1 MMSDRKAELERKK
14 AKLQAIREE
23 KERRRR
29 EKEQKDVRLYMIVE
43 EATVRAA
50 GADKDHRKEIDAMLS
65 SLGMAPVSDVL
76 SSLSSMNSL
85 TPEQSANAT
94 PDASLQPSS
103 INSTQ
108 STGRRKPRELTIV
121 SVANTN
127 IPPKEPV
134 VYSKQTQTVQT
145 THTSHDAFSK
155 NVSKIPHRS
164 CALFNLTDLAALL
177 NAHSLVFATQLVK
190 STHIG
195 HKDCPNLLPNTRST
209 PPVQQQHQLTLA
221 PQATLRLTGGV
232 PGKTFHL
239 IVAVTYIP
247 ISLVSQDIIC
257 ELFDFET
264 LIGLSVESYD
274 FSWFSVSLG
283 SDLGLASLSSLFTMI
298 NYMRKTIGQ
307 QISLVKDMSFLSLF
321 TTVLTFDDSQA
332 EDEENSLPH
341 LDSFQSKLPPGI
353 LPHGLPQVK
362 EVQPAVTQ
370 VEQEKEKEKPKKEVR
385 EFSEEEKQMI
395 ILSEDFQRFLDRTS
409 RIVERALG
417 ESIDIYTD
425 YTGTMDGEDGL
436 DEKSHQQ
443 LWLNRSFFCE
453 RWSRNRCVTS
463 MDWSPQFP
471 ELLAASYNNND
482 DTPNDPDGVCLVWN
496 TKFKKAT
503 PEFIFHCQ
511 SPVMSTTFAKF
522 HPNLILGGT
531 YSGQIVLWDNRV
543 QKRTPVQRTPLSASA
558 HTHPVYCLTVVG
570 TQNAHNLISIS
581 TDGKLCSWSLDM
593 LSQPQETL
601 ILYLKQSKTI
611 AATCLAFPHGDVNN
625 FVVGSEDGTVYGDCR
640 HGTKAGVVEMF
651 EGHQGPV
658 TGISTHAVQGG
669 IDFSHLF
676 LTSSIDW
683 TIKLWSLKE
692 MKPLYSFEH
701 NGDYVYD
708 VAWSPTHPALFAAVD
723 DSGRLDLWNLNQ
735 DTEVPAASVIVD
747 GNPALNRV
755 SWTPS
760 GLHVTVG
767 DDTGKIWVY
776 DVAEH
781 LAYPRSD
788 EWNKFLYTQQD
799 LKNNKADEELDRLN
813 LSSGPSSLTSLT
825 SISSCPLR

>member
-29 EKEQKDVRLYMIVE
+29 EKEQKDVE

-145 THTSHDAFSK
+145 THTSHDGLSK
-155 NVSKIPHRS
+155 SSSEYTIYSS
-164 CALFNLTDLAALL
+164 CSTTTPT
-177 NAHSLVFATQLVK
+177 HSCSA
-190 STHIG
+190 G
-195 HKDCPNLLPNTRST
+195 
-209 PPVQQQHQLTLA
+209 
-221 PQATLRLTGGV
+221 
-232 PGKTFHL
+232 
-239 IVAVTYIP
+239 Y
-247 ISLVSQDIIC
+247 
-257 ELFDFET
+257 FET
-264 LIGLSVESYD
+264 DWWRPRKGGSAPNYLSHAFDYYDEYNLNPGLEWED
-274 FSWFSVSLG
+274 EF
-283 SDLGLASLSSLFTMI
+283 
-298 NYMRKTIGQ
+298 
-307 QISLVKDMSFLSLF
+307 
-321 TTVLTFDDSQA
+321 TVLTFDDSQA

>member
-29 EKEQKDVRLYMIVE
+29 EKEQKDVE

-50 GADKDHRKEIDAMLS
+50 GADKDHRKELDAMLS
-65 SLGMAPVSDVL
+65 SLGVAPVSDVL

-103 INSTQ
+103 INSAQ
-108 STGRRKPRELTIV
+108 SISARKKNRELTIV
-121 SVANTN
+121 SVAHTN

-134 VYSKQTQTVQT
+134 VYTKQTQTIQT
-145 THTSHDAFSK
+145 SHTSHD
-155 NVSKIPHRS
+155 
-164 CALFNLTDLAALL
+164 
-177 NAHSLVFATQLVK
+177 
-190 STHIG
+190 G
-195 HKDCPNLLPNTRST
+195 
-209 PPVQQQHQLTLA
+209 
-221 PQATLRLTGGV
+221 
-232 PGKTFHL
+232 
-239 IVAVTYIP
+239 Y
-247 ISLVSQDIIC
+247 
-257 ELFDFET
+257 FET
-264 LIGLSVESYD
+264 D
-274 FSWFSVSLG
+274 WWRP
-283 SDLGLASLSSLFTMI
+283 
-298 NYMRKTIGQ
+298 RK
-307 QISLVKDMSFLSLF
+307 
-321 TTVLTFDDSQA
+321 A

-341 LDSFQSKLPPGI
+341 MDGFQSKLPPGI

-370 VEQEKEKEKPKKEVR
+370 VEQEKEKEKPKEVQ
-385 EFSEEEKQMI
+385 ELSEEEKQMI

-417 ESIDIYTD
+417 ESVNIYSD
-425 YTGTMDGEDGL
+425 YTGTMDGEDGM
-436 DEKSHQQ
+436 DEKNHQR
-443 LWLNRSFFCE
+443 LWLNRWFFCD

-496 TKFKKAT
+496 TKFKKTT

-511 SPVMSTTFAKF
+511 SPVMSTTFARF

-543 QKRTPVQRTPLSASA
+543 QKRTPIQRTPLSASA
-558 HTHPVYCLTVVG
+558 HTHPVYCLNVVG
-570 TQNAHNLISIS
+570 AQNAHNLISIS

-601 ILYLKQSKTI
+601 DLHTKQSKAI

-625 FVVGSEDGTVYGDCR
+625 FVVGSEEGTVYSACR
-640 HGTKAGVVEMF
+640 HGTKAGVLETY

-658 TGISTHAVQGG
+658 TGISAHAVQGG

-692 MKPLYSFEH
+692 SKPLYSFEH

-735 DTEVPAASVIVD
+735 DTEVPTASIVIN
-747 GNPALNRV
+747 GCPALNRV

-767 DDTGKIWVY
+767 DDSGKIWVY

-781 LAYPRSD
+781 LAHPRID
-788 EWNKFLYTQQD
+788 EWNKFLYTQQE
-799 LKNNKADEELDRLN
+799 LKHNKADEELHKLN
-813 LSSGPSSLTSLT
+813 LREPTSLT
-825 SISSCPLR
+825 SIPPLLTTCPLR

>member
-29 EKEQKDVRLYMIVE
+29 EKEQKDVE

-145 THTSHDAFSK
+145 THTSHDA
-155 NVSKIPHRS
+155 H
-164 CALFNLTDLAALL
+164 A
-177 NAHSLVFATQLVK
+177 
-190 STHIG
+190 
-195 HKDCPNLLPNTRST
+195 
-209 PPVQQQHQLTLA
+209 
-221 PQATLRLTGGV
+221 
-232 PGKTFHL
+232 
-239 IVAVTYIP
+239 
-247 ISLVSQDIIC
+247 
-257 ELFDFET
+257 FD
-264 LIGLSVESYD
+264 Y
-274 FSWFSVSLG
+274 
-283 SDLGLASLSSLFTMI
+283 
-298 NYMRKTIGQ
+298 Y
-307 QISLVKDMSFLSLF
+307 
-321 TTVLTFDDSQA
+321 VLTFDDSQA

-496 TKFKKAT
+496 TKFKKST

>member
-29 EKEQKDVRLYMIVE
+29 EKEQKDVE

-50 GADKDHRKEIDAMLS
+50 GADKDHRKELDAMLS
-65 SLGMAPVSDVL
+65 SLGVAPVSDVL

-103 INSTQ
+103 INSAQ
-108 STGRRKPRELTIV
+108 SAGRKKNRELTIV
-121 SVANTN
+121 SVAHTN
-127 IPPKEPV
+127 IPPVEPV
-134 VYSKQTQTVQT
+134 VYSKQTQTIQT
-145 THTSHDAFSK
+145 THTSHDA
-155 NVSKIPHRS
+155 H
-164 CALFNLTDLAALL
+164 A
-177 NAHSLVFATQLVK
+177 
-190 STHIG
+190 
-195 HKDCPNLLPNTRST
+195 
-209 PPVQQQHQLTLA
+209 
-221 PQATLRLTGGV
+221 
-232 PGKTFHL
+232 
-239 IVAVTYIP
+239 
-247 ISLVSQDIIC
+247 
-257 ELFDFET
+257 FD
-264 LIGLSVESYD
+264 Y
-274 FSWFSVSLG
+274 
-283 SDLGLASLSSLFTMI
+283 
-298 NYMRKTIGQ
+298 Y
-307 QISLVKDMSFLSLF
+307 
-321 TTVLTFDDSQA
+321 A

-341 LDSFQSKLPPGI
+341 MDGFQSKLPPGI

-370 VEQEKEKEKPKKEVR
+370 VEQEKEKEKPKEVR
-385 EFSEEEKQMI
+385 ELSEEEKQMI

-417 ESIDIYTD
+417 ESVDIYTD
-425 YTGTMDGEDGL
+425 YTGTVDGEDGM
-436 DEKSHQQ
+436 DEKSHQR
-443 LWLNRSFFCE
+443 LWLNRSFFCD

-463 MDWSPQFP
+463 MDWSSQFP
-471 ELLAASYNNND
+471 ELLVASYNNND

-496 TKFKKAT
+496 TKFKKTT

-511 SPVMSTTFAKF
+511 SPVMSTTFARF

-543 QKRTPVQRTPLSASA
+543 QKRSPIQRTPLSASA
-558 HTHPVYCLTVVG
+558 HTHPVYCLNIVG
-570 TQNAHNLISIS
+570 AQNAHNLISIS
-581 TDGKLCSWSLDM
+581 TDGKVCSWSLEM
-593 LSQPQETL
+593 LSQPLETL
-601 ILYLKQSKTI
+601 ELHTKQSKPI
-611 AATCLAFPHGDVNN
+611 AATCLAFPYGDVNN
-625 FVVGSEDGTVYGDCR
+625 FVVGSEDATVYSACR
-640 HGTKAGVVEMF
+640 HGTKAGVLETY

-658 TGISTHAVQGG
+658 TGISAHAVLGG

-692 MKPLYSFEH
+692 NNPLYSFEH

-735 DTEVPAASVIVD
+735 DTEVPTASIVID
-747 GNPALNRV
+747 GSPALNRV

-781 LAYPRSD
+781 LAHPRID
-788 EWNKFLYTQQD
+788 EWNKFLYTQQE
-799 LKNNKADEELDRLN
+799 LKHNKADEELHKLN
-813 LSSGPSSLTSLT
+813 LREPASLTSTHPLT
-825 SISSCPLR
+825 RYG

>member
-23 KERRRR
+23 KERRKR
-29 EKEQKDVRLYMIVE
+29 EKEQKDVE

-50 GADKDHRKEIDAMLS
+50 GTDKDHRKELDAMLS
-65 SLGMAPVSDVL
+65 SLGVAPVSDVL

-103 INSTQ
+103 INSAQ
-108 STGRRKPRELTIV
+108 SAGRRKNRELTIV
-121 SVANTN
+121 SVAHTN

-134 VYSKQTQTVQT
+134 VYNKQTQTIQT
-145 THTSHDAFSK
+145 THTSHDDEY
-155 NVSKIPHRS
+155 
-164 CALFNLTDLAALL
+164 NLNPGLEWEDE
-177 NAHSLVFATQLVK
+177 FA
-190 STHIG
+190 
-195 HKDCPNLLPNTRST
+195 
-209 PPVQQQHQLTLA
+209 
-221 PQATLRLTGGV
+221 
-232 PGKTFHL
+232 
-239 IVAVTYIP
+239 
-247 ISLVSQDIIC
+247 
-257 ELFDFET
+257 
-264 LIGLSVESYD
+264 
-274 FSWFSVSLG
+274 
-283 SDLGLASLSSLFTMI
+283 
-298 NYMRKTIGQ
+298 
-307 QISLVKDMSFLSLF
+307 
-321 TTVLTFDDSQA
+321 VLTFDDGQA

-341 LDSFQSKLPPGI
+341 MDGFQSKLPPGI

-370 VEQEKEKEKPKKEVR
+370 VEQEKEKEKPKEVR
-385 EFSEEEKQMI
+385 ELSEEEKQMI
-395 ILSEDFQRFLDRTS
+395 ILSEDFQRFFDRTS
-409 RIVERALG
+409 RLVERALG
-417 ESIDIYTD
+417 ESVDIYTD
-425 YTGTMDGEDGL
+425 YAGNMDGEDEM
-436 DEKSHQQ
+436 DEKSHQR

-471 ELLAASYNNND
+471 ELLVASYNNND
-482 DTPNDPDGVCLVWN
+482 DIPNDPDGVCLVWN
-496 TKFKKAT
+496 TKFKKTT

-511 SPVMSTTFAKF
+511 SPVLSVTFAKF

-543 QKRTPVQRTPLSASA
+543 QKRTPIQRTPLSANA
-558 HTHPVYCLTVVG
+558 HTHPVYCLNVVG
-570 TQNAHNLISIS
+570 AQNAHNLISIS
-581 TDGKLCSWSLDM
+581 TDGKMCSWSLDM
-593 LSQPQETL
+593 LSQPLERLELTT
-601 ILYLKQSKTI
+601 KQSKPI
-611 AATCLAFPHGDVNN
+611 ASTCLAFPQGDVNN
-625 FVVGSEDGTVYGDCR
+625 FVVGSEDGTVYSACR
-640 HGTKAGVVEMF
+640 HGTKAGVLETY

-658 TGISTHAVQGG
+658 TGVSAHAEQVG

-692 MKPLYSFEH
+692 NKPLYSFEH

-735 DTEVPAASVIVD
+735 DTEVPTASIMID
-747 GNPALNRV
+747 GCPALNRV

-776 DVAEH
+776 DVTEH
-781 LAYPRSD
+781 LAHPRID
-788 EWNKFLYTQQD
+788 EWTKFLYTQQE
-799 LKNNKADEELDRLN
+799 LRNNKVDEELHKLN
-813 LSSGPSSLTSLT
+813 LREPASLSSISPFSGPQ
-825 SISSCPLR
+825 CPPR

>member
-1 MMSDRKAELERKK
+1 MAGVSFGGCMQFPTIKMMSDRKAELERKK

-29 EKEQKDVRLYMIVE
+29 EKEQKDVE

-145 THTSHDAFSK
+145 THTSHDGLSK
-155 NVSKIPHRS
+155 SSSEYTIYSS
-164 CALFNLTDLAALL
+164 CSTTTPT
-177 NAHSLVFATQLVK
+177 HSCSA
-190 STHIG
+190 G
-195 HKDCPNLLPNTRST
+195 
-209 PPVQQQHQLTLA
+209 
-221 PQATLRLTGGV
+221 
-232 PGKTFHL
+232 
-239 IVAVTYIP
+239 Y
-247 ISLVSQDIIC
+247 
-257 ELFDFET
+257 FET
-264 LIGLSVESYD
+264 DWWRPRKGGSAPNYLSHAFDYYDEYNLNPGLEWED
-274 FSWFSVSLG
+274 EF
-283 SDLGLASLSSLFTMI
+283 
-298 NYMRKTIGQ
+298 
-307 QISLVKDMSFLSLF
+307 
-321 TTVLTFDDSQA
+321 TVLTFDDSQA

-395 ILSEDFQRFLDRTS
+395 ILSEDFKRFLDCTS

-496 TKFKKAT
+496 TKFKKST

-601 ILYLKQSKTI
+601 NLLLKQSKTI

-640 HGTKAGVVEMF
+640 HGRKSAVVEIF
-651 EGHQGPV
+651 YEGHQGPV

-692 MKPLYSFEH
+692 LKPLYSFEH

-813 LSSGPSSLTSLT
+813 LNSGPSSLTSLT

>member
-29 EKEQKDVRLYMIVE
+29 EKEQKDVE

-50 GADKDHRKEIDAMLS
+50 GADKDHRKELDTMLS
-65 SLGMAPVSDVL
+65 SLGLAPVSDVL
-76 SSLSSMNSL
+76 SSLSSINSL

-103 INSTQ
+103 INSAQ
-108 STGRRKPRELTIV
+108 SSARKRNRELTIV
-121 SVANTN
+121 SVAHTN

-134 VYSKQTQTVQT
+134 VYTKQTQTIQT
-145 THTSHDAFSK
+145 SHTSHD
-155 NVSKIPHRS
+155 
-164 CALFNLTDLAALL
+164 
-177 NAHSLVFATQLVK
+177 
-190 STHIG
+190 G
-195 HKDCPNLLPNTRST
+195 
-209 PPVQQQHQLTLA
+209 
-221 PQATLRLTGGV
+221 
-232 PGKTFHL
+232 
-239 IVAVTYIP
+239 Y
-247 ISLVSQDIIC
+247 
-257 ELFDFET
+257 FET
-264 LIGLSVESYD
+264 DWWRPRKDEYNLNPGLEWED
-274 FSWFSVSLG
+274 EF
-283 SDLGLASLSSLFTMI
+283 
-298 NYMRKTIGQ
+298 
-307 QISLVKDMSFLSLF
+307 
-321 TTVLTFDDSQA
+321 TVLTFDDGQA

-341 LDSFQSKLPPGI
+341 MDGFQSKLPPGI

-370 VEQEKEKEKPKKEVR
+370 VEQEKEKEKPVEVR
-385 EFSEEEKQMI
+385 ELSEEEKQMI
-395 ILSEDFQRFLDRTS
+395 ILSEDFQRFLDRAS
-409 RIVERALG
+409 RILERALG
-417 ESIDIYTD
+417 ESVNIYTD
-425 YTGTMDGEDGL
+425 YTGSMDGEDGM
-436 DEKSHQQ
+436 DEKSHQR
-443 LWLNRSFFCE
+443 LYVNRWFFDE

-471 ELLAASYNNND
+471 ELLVASYNNND

-496 TKFKKAT
+496 TKFKKTT

-511 SPVMSTTFAKF
+511 SPVMSTTFARF

-531 YSGQIVLWDNRV
+531 YSGQIVLWDNRI
-543 QKRTPVQRTPLSASA
+543 QKRTPIQRTPLSASA
-558 HTHPVYCLTVVG
+558 HTHPVYCLNVVG
-570 TQNAHNLISIS
+570 AQNAHNLISIS
-581 TDGKLCSWSLDM
+581 TDGKLCSWSLEM

-601 ILYLKQSKTI
+601 ELHIKQSKPI

-625 FVVGSEDGTVYGDCR
+625 FVVGSEEGNVYSACR
-640 HGTKAGVVEMF
+640 HGTKTGVLETY

-692 MKPLYSFEH
+692 SKPLYSFEH
-701 NGDYVYD
+701 NGDYIYD

-735 DTEVPAASVIVD
+735 DTEVPMASVTIK

-781 LAYPRSD
+781 LAHPRID
-788 EWNKFLYTQQD
+788 EWNKFLYTQQE
-799 LKNNKADEELDRLN
+799 LKHNKADEEMHKLN
-813 LSSGPSSLTSLT
+813 LRQPTSLT
-825 SISSCPLR
+825 SIPPMLAQIKV

>member
-29 EKEQKDVRLYMIVE
+29 EKEQKDVE

-50 GADKDHRKEIDAMLS
+50 GTDKDHRKELDAMLS
-65 SLGMAPVSDVL
+65 SLGVAPVSDVL

-103 INSTQ
+103 INSAQ
-108 STGRRKPRELTIV
+108 SSSARKKNRELTIV
-121 SVANTN
+121 SVAHTN

-134 VYSKQTQTVQT
+134 VYTKQTQTIQT
-145 THTSHDAFSK
+145 SHTSHD
-155 NVSKIPHRS
+155 
-164 CALFNLTDLAALL
+164 
-177 NAHSLVFATQLVK
+177 
-190 STHIG
+190 G
-195 HKDCPNLLPNTRST
+195 
-209 PPVQQQHQLTLA
+209 
-221 PQATLRLTGGV
+221 
-232 PGKTFHL
+232 
-239 IVAVTYIP
+239 Y
-247 ISLVSQDIIC
+247 
-257 ELFDFET
+257 FET
-264 LIGLSVESYD
+264 D
-274 FSWFSVSLG
+274 WWRP
-283 SDLGLASLSSLFTMI
+283 
-298 NYMRKTIGQ
+298 RK
-307 QISLVKDMSFLSLF
+307 
-321 TTVLTFDDSQA
+321 A

-341 LDSFQSKLPPGI
+341 MDGFQSKLPPGI

-370 VEQEKEKEKPKKEVR
+370 VEQEKEKEKPKEVQ
-385 EFSEEEKQMI
+385 ELSEEEKQMI

-417 ESIDIYTD
+417 ESVNIYSD
-425 YTGTMDGEDGL
+425 YTGTMDGEDGM
-436 DEKSHQQ
+436 DEKSHQR
-443 LWLNRSFFCE
+443 LWLNRWFFCD

-496 TKFKKAT
+496 TKFKKTT

-511 SPVMSTTFAKF
+511 SPVMSTTFARF

-543 QKRTPVQRTPLSASA
+543 QKRTPIQRTPLSASA
-558 HTHPVYCLTVVG
+558 HTHPVYCLNVVG
-570 TQNAHNLISIS
+570 AQNAHNLISIS

-601 ILYLKQSKTI
+601 ELHTKQSKAI

-625 FVVGSEDGTVYGDCR
+625 FVVGSEEGTVYSACR
-640 HGTKAGVVEMF
+640 HGTKAGVLDSY

-692 MKPLYSFEH
+692 SKPLYSFEH

-735 DTEVPAASVIVD
+735 DTEVPTASIVIN
-747 GNPALNRV
+747 GSPALNRV

-781 LAYPRSD
+781 LAHPRID
-788 EWNKFLYTQQD
+788 EWNKFLYTQQE
-799 LKNNKADEELDRLN
+799 LKHNKADEELHKLN
-813 LSSGPSSLTSLT
+813 LREPTSLT
-825 SISSCPLR
+825 SMPPLLTTCPLR

>member
-29 EKEQKDVRLYMIVE
+29 EKEQKDVE

-50 GADKDHRKEIDAMLS
+50 GTDKDQRKEIDAMLS
-65 SLGMAPVSDVL
+65 SLGVAPVSDVL
-76 SSLSSMNSL
+76 SSLSSMSSL

-103 INSTQ
+103 INSAQ
-108 STGRRKPRELTIV
+108 SSASRRKNRELTIV
-121 SVANTN
+121 SVAHTN

-134 VYSKQTQTVQT
+134 VYSKQTQTIQT
-145 THTSHDAFSK
+145 THTSHDGLSTSSSAYTIYS
-155 NVSKIPHRS
+155 S
-164 CALFNLTDLAALL
+164 CSTTTPT
-177 NAHSLVFATQLVK
+177 HSCSA
-190 STHIG
+190 G
-195 HKDCPNLLPNTRST
+195 
-209 PPVQQQHQLTLA
+209 
-221 PQATLRLTGGV
+221 
-232 PGKTFHL
+232 
-239 IVAVTYIP
+239 Y
-247 ISLVSQDIIC
+247 
-257 ELFDFET
+257 FET
-264 LIGLSVESYD
+264 DWWRPRKGGSAPNYLSHAFDY
-274 FSWFSVSLG
+274 
-283 SDLGLASLSSLFTMI
+283 
-298 NYMRKTIGQ
+298 Y
-307 QISLVKDMSFLSLF
+307 
-321 TTVLTFDDSQA
+321 VLTFDDGQA

-341 LDSFQSKLPPGI
+341 MDGFQSKLPPGI

-385 EFSEEEKQMI
+385 ELSEEEKQMI

-417 ESIDIYTD
+417 ESVDIYTD
-425 YTGTMDGEDGL
+425 YTGTMDGEDGM
-436 DEKSHQQ
+436 DEKSHQR
-443 LWLNRSFFCE
+443 LWLNRSFICE

-482 DTPNDPDGVCLVWN
+482 DTPNDPDGVCLIWN
-496 TKFKKAT
+496 TKFKKTT

-511 SPVMSTTFAKF
+511 SPVMSTTFARF

-543 QKRTPVQRTPLSASA
+543 QKRTPIQRTPLSATA
-558 HTHPVYCLTVVG
+558 HTHPVYCLSVVG

-593 LSQPQETL
+593 LSQPQEALELHT
-601 ILYLKQSKTI
+601 KQSKAI

-625 FVVGSEDGTVYGDCR
+625 FVMGSEDGTVYSACR
-640 HGTKAGVVEMF
+640 HGSRAGLTETY

-658 TGISTHAVQGG
+658 TGISAHAVQGG

-676 LTSSIDW
+676 LTSSLDW

-692 MKPLYSFEH
+692 NKPLYSFEH

-735 DTEVPAASVIVD
+735 DTEVPTASVVVD
-747 GNPALNRV
+747 GCPALNRV

-781 LAYPRSD
+781 LAHPRID

-799 LKNNKADEELDRLN
+799 LKNNKADEELDKLN
-813 LSSGPSSLTSLT
+813 LNSGPSSLTSMT
-825 SISSCPLR
+825 SISSVPLR

>member
-29 EKEQKDVRLYMIVE
+29 EKEQKDVE

-50 GADKDHRKEIDAMLS
+50 GTDKDQRKEIDAMLS
-65 SLGMAPVSDVL
+65 SLGVAPVSDVL
-76 SSLSSMNSL
+76 SSLSSMSSL
-85 TPEQSANAT
+85 TPEQSATAT

-103 INSTQ
+103 ITSAQ
-108 STGRRKPRELTIV
+108 SSAGRRKTRELTIV
-121 SVANTN
+121 SVAHTN

-134 VYSKQTQTVQT
+134 VYSKQTQTIQT
-145 THTSHDAFSK
+145 THTSHDGLSTSSSAYTIYS
-155 NVSKIPHRS
+155 S
-164 CALFNLTDLAALL
+164 CSTTTPT
-177 NAHSLVFATQLVK
+177 HSCSA
-190 STHIG
+190 G
-195 HKDCPNLLPNTRST
+195 
-209 PPVQQQHQLTLA
+209 
-221 PQATLRLTGGV
+221 
-232 PGKTFHL
+232 
-239 IVAVTYIP
+239 Y
-247 ISLVSQDIIC
+247 
-257 ELFDFET
+257 FET
-264 LIGLSVESYD
+264 DWWRPRKGGSAPNYLYEYNLNPGLEWED
-274 FSWFSVSLG
+274 EF
-283 SDLGLASLSSLFTMI
+283 
-298 NYMRKTIGQ
+298 
-307 QISLVKDMSFLSLF
+307 
-321 TTVLTFDDSQA
+321 TVLTFDDGQA

-341 LDSFQSKLPPGI
+341 MDGFQSKLPPGI

-370 VEQEKEKEKPKKEVR
+370 VEQEKQKEKPKKEVR
-385 EFSEEEKQMI
+385 ELSEEEKQMI

-417 ESIDIYTD
+417 ESVDIYTD
-425 YTGTMDGEDGL
+425 YAGTMDGEDGM
-436 DEKSHQQ
+436 DEKSHQR
-443 LWLNRSFFCE
+443 LWLNRSFICE

-482 DTPNDPDGVCLVWN
+482 DTPNDPDGVCLIWN
-496 TKFKKAT
+496 TKFKKTT

-511 SPVMSTTFAKF
+511 SPVMSTTFARF

-543 QKRTPVQRTPLSASA
+543 QKRTPIQRTPLSATA
-558 HTHPVYCLTVVG
+558 HTHPVYCLNVVG

-593 LSQPQETL
+593 LSQPQEALELHT
-601 ILYLKQSKTI
+601 KQSKAI

-625 FVVGSEDGTVYGDCR
+625 FVMGSEDGTVYSACR
-640 HGTKAGVVEMF
+640 HGSRAGLTETY

-658 TGISTHAVQGG
+658 TGVSAHAVQGG

-676 LTSSIDW
+676 LTSSLDW

-692 MKPLYSFEH
+692 NKPLYSFEH

-708 VAWSPTHPALFAAVD
+708 VAWSPTHPALFASVD

-735 DTEVPAASVIVD
+735 DTEVPTASVVVD
-747 GNPALNRV
+747 GCPALNRV

-781 LAYPRSD
+781 LAHPRID

-799 LKNNKADEELDRLN
+799 LKNNKADEELDKLN
-813 LSSGPSSLTSLT
+813 LSSGPSSLTSMT
-825 SISSCPLR
+825 SISSVPLR

>member
-1 MMSDRKAELERKK
+1 MHYSLNNKMMSDRKAELERKK

-29 EKEQKDVRLYMIVE
+29 EKEQKDVE

-50 GADKDHRKEIDAMLS
+50 GTDKDQRKEIDAMLS
-65 SLGMAPVSDVL
+65 SLGVAPVSDVL

-85 TPEQSANAT
+85 TPEQSTNAT

-103 INSTQ
+103 INSAQ
-108 STGRRKPRELTIV
+108 SSAGRRKNRELTIV
-121 SVANTN
+121 SVAHTN

-134 VYSKQTQTVQT
+134 VYSKQTQTIQT
-145 THTSHDAFSK
+145 THTSHD
-155 NVSKIPHRS
+155 
-164 CALFNLTDLAALL
+164 
-177 NAHSLVFATQLVK
+177 
-190 STHIG
+190 G
-195 HKDCPNLLPNTRST
+195 
-209 PPVQQQHQLTLA
+209 
-221 PQATLRLTGGV
+221 
-232 PGKTFHL
+232 
-239 IVAVTYIP
+239 Y
-247 ISLVSQDIIC
+247 
-257 ELFDFET
+257 FET
-264 LIGLSVESYD
+264 D
-274 FSWFSVSLG
+274 WWRP
-283 SDLGLASLSSLFTMI
+283 
-298 NYMRKTIGQ
+298 RK
-307 QISLVKDMSFLSLF
+307 
-321 TTVLTFDDSQA
+321 A

-341 LDSFQSKLPPGI
+341 MDGFQSKLPPGI

-385 EFSEEEKQMI
+385 ELSEEEKQMI

-417 ESIDIYTD
+417 ESVDIYTD
-425 YTGTMDGEDGL
+425 YTGTMDGEDGM
-436 DEKSHQQ
+436 DEKSHQR
-443 LWLNRSFFCE
+443 LWLNRSFICE

-482 DTPNDPDGVCLVWN
+482 DTPNDPDGVCLIWN
-496 TKFKKAT
+496 TKFKKTT

-511 SPVMSTTFAKF
+511 SPVMSTTFARF

-543 QKRTPVQRTPLSASA
+543 QKRTPIQRTPLSASA
-558 HTHPVYCLTVVG
+558 HTHPVYCLSVVG

-593 LSQPQETL
+593 LSQPQEALELHT
-601 ILYLKQSKTI
+601 KQSKAI

-625 FVVGSEDGTVYGDCR
+625 FVMGSEDGTVYSACR
-640 HGTKAGVVEMF
+640 HGSRAGLTETY

-658 TGISTHAVQGG
+658 TGISAHAVQGG

-676 LTSSIDW
+676 LTSSLDW

-692 MKPLYSFEH
+692 NKPLYSFEH

-735 DTEVPAASVIVD
+735 DTEVPTASVVVD
-747 GNPALNRV
+747 GCPALNRV

-781 LAYPRSD
+781 LAHPRID

-799 LKNNKADEELDRLN
+799 LKNNKADEELDKLN
-813 LSSGPSSLTSLT
+813 LSSGPSSLTSMT
-825 SISSCPLR
+825 SISSVPLR

>member
-29 EKEQKDVRLYMIVE
+29 EKEQKDVE

-50 GADKDHRKEIDAMLS
+50 GTDKDHRKELDAMLS
-65 SLGMAPVSDVL
+65 SLGVAPVSDVL

-103 INSTQ
+103 INSAQ
-108 STGRRKPRELTIV
+108 SSSARKKNRELTIV
-121 SVANTN
+121 SVAHTN

-134 VYSKQTQTVQT
+134 VYTKQTQTIQT
-145 THTSHDAFSK
+145 SHTSHD
-155 NVSKIPHRS
+155 
-164 CALFNLTDLAALL
+164 
-177 NAHSLVFATQLVK
+177 
-190 STHIG
+190 G
-195 HKDCPNLLPNTRST
+195 
-209 PPVQQQHQLTLA
+209 
-221 PQATLRLTGGV
+221 
-232 PGKTFHL
+232 
-239 IVAVTYIP
+239 Y
-247 ISLVSQDIIC
+247 
-257 ELFDFET
+257 FET
-264 LIGLSVESYD
+264 D
-274 FSWFSVSLG
+274 WWRP
-283 SDLGLASLSSLFTMI
+283 
-298 NYMRKTIGQ
+298 RK
-307 QISLVKDMSFLSLF
+307 
-321 TTVLTFDDSQA
+321 A

-341 LDSFQSKLPPGI
+341 MDGFQSKLPPGI

-370 VEQEKEKEKPKKEVR
+370 VEQEKEKEKPKEVQ
-385 EFSEEEKQMI
+385 ELSEEEKQMI

-417 ESIDIYTD
+417 ESVNIYSD
-425 YTGTMDGEDGL
+425 YTGTMDGEDGM
-436 DEKSHQQ
+436 DEKSHQR
-443 LWLNRSFFCE
+443 LWLNRWFFCD

-496 TKFKKAT
+496 TKFKKTT

-511 SPVMSTTFAKF
+511 SPVMSTTFARF

-543 QKRTPVQRTPLSASA
+543 QKRTPIQRTPLSASA
-558 HTHPVYCLTVVG
+558 HTHPVYCLNVVG
-570 TQNAHNLISIS
+570 AQNAHNLISIS

-601 ILYLKQSKTI
+601 ELHTKQSKAI

-625 FVVGSEDGTVYGDCR
+625 FVVGSEEGTVYSACR
-640 HGTKAGVVEMF
+640 HGTKAGVLDSY

-692 MKPLYSFEH
+692 SKPLYSFEH

-735 DTEVPAASVIVD
+735 DTEVPTASIVIN
-747 GNPALNRV
+747 GSPALNRV

-781 LAYPRSD
+781 LAHPRID
-788 EWNKFLYTQQD
+788 EWNKFLYTQQE
-799 LKNNKADEELDRLN
+799 LKHNKADEELHKLN
-813 LSSGPSSLTSLT
+813 LREPTSLT
-825 SISSCPLR
+825 TIPPLLATCPLR

>member
-23 KERRRR
+23 KERRKR
-29 EKEQKDVRLYMIVE
+29 EKEQKDVE

-50 GADKDHRKEIDAMLS
+50 GTDKDHRKELDAMLS
-65 SLGMAPVSDVL
+65 SLGVAPVSDVL

-103 INSTQ
+103 INSAQ
-108 STGRRKPRELTIV
+108 SSAGRRKNRELTIV
-121 SVANTN
+121 SVAHTN

-134 VYSKQTQTVQT
+134 VYNKQTQTIQT
-145 THTSHDAFSK
+145 THTSHD
-155 NVSKIPHRS
+155 
-164 CALFNLTDLAALL
+164 
-177 NAHSLVFATQLVK
+177 
-190 STHIG
+190 G
-195 HKDCPNLLPNTRST
+195 
-209 PPVQQQHQLTLA
+209 
-221 PQATLRLTGGV
+221 
-232 PGKTFHL
+232 
-239 IVAVTYIP
+239 Y
-247 ISLVSQDIIC
+247 
-257 ELFDFET
+257 FE
-264 LIGLSVESYD
+264 ID
-274 FSWFSVSLG
+274 WWRP
-283 SDLGLASLSSLFTMI
+283 
-298 NYMRKTIGQ
+298 RK
-307 QISLVKDMSFLSLF
+307 
-321 TTVLTFDDSQA
+321 A

-341 LDSFQSKLPPGI
+341 MDGFQSKLPPGI

-370 VEQEKEKEKPKKEVR
+370 VEQEKEKEIPKEVR
-385 EFSEEEKQMI
+385 ELSEEEKQMI
-395 ILSEDFQRFLDRTS
+395 ILSEDFQRFFDRTS

-417 ESIDIYTD
+417 ESVDIYTD
-425 YTGTMDGEDGL
+425 YAGNMDGEDGM
-436 DEKSHQQ
+436 DEKSHQR
-443 LWLNRSFFCE
+443 LWLNRSFFCD

-471 ELLAASYNNND
+471 ELLVASYNNND
-482 DTPNDPDGVCLVWN
+482 DIPNDPDGVCLVWN
-496 TKFKKAT
+496 TKFKKTT

-511 SPVMSTTFAKF
+511 SPVLSVTFAKF

-543 QKRTPVQRTPLSASA
+543 QKRTPIQRTPLSANA
-558 HTHPVYCLTVVG
+558 HTHPVYCLNVVG
-570 TQNAHNLISIS
+570 AQNAHNLISIS
-581 TDGKLCSWSLDM
+581 TDGKMCSWSLDM
-593 LSQPQETL
+593 LSQPQERLELTT
-601 ILYLKQSKTI
+601 KQSKPI
-611 AATCLAFPHGDVNN
+611 ASTCLAFPQGDVNN
-625 FVVGSEDGTVYGDCR
+625 FVVGSEDGTVYSACR
-640 HGTKAGVVEMF
+640 HGTKAGVLETY

-658 TGISTHAVQGG
+658 TGVSAHAEQAG

-692 MKPLYSFEH
+692 NKPLYSFEH

-735 DTEVPAASVIVD
+735 DTEVPTASIMID
-747 GNPALNRV
+747 GCPALNRV

-781 LAYPRSD
+781 LAHPRID
-788 EWNKFLYTQQD
+788 EWNKFLYTQQE
-799 LKNNKADEELDRLN
+799 LRNNKADEELHKLN
-813 LSSGPSSLTSLT
+813 LRDQRP
-825 SISSCPLR
+825 

>member
-1 MMSDRKAELERKK
+1 MAGVSFGGLQFPTIKMMSDRKAELERKK

-29 EKEQKDVRLYMIVE
+29 EKEQKDVE

-145 THTSHDAFSK
+145 THTSHDGLSK
-155 NVSKIPHRS
+155 SSSEYTIYSS
-164 CALFNLTDLAALL
+164 CSTTTPT
-177 NAHSLVFATQLVK
+177 HSCSA
-190 STHIG
+190 G
-195 HKDCPNLLPNTRST
+195 
-209 PPVQQQHQLTLA
+209 
-221 PQATLRLTGGV
+221 
-232 PGKTFHL
+232 
-239 IVAVTYIP
+239 Y
-247 ISLVSQDIIC
+247 
-257 ELFDFET
+257 FET
-264 LIGLSVESYD
+264 DWWRPRKGGSAPNYLSHAFDY
-274 FSWFSVSLG
+274 
-283 SDLGLASLSSLFTMI
+283 
-298 NYMRKTIGQ
+298 Y
-307 QISLVKDMSFLSLF
+307 
-321 TTVLTFDDSQA
+321 VLTFDDSQA

-395 ILSEDFQRFLDRTS
+395 ILSEDFKRFLDCTS

-496 TKFKKAT
+496 TKFKKST

-601 ILYLKQSKTI
+601 NLLLKQSKTI

-640 HGTKAGVVEMF
+640 HGRKSAVVEIF
-651 EGHQGPV
+651 YEGHQGPV

-692 MKPLYSFEH
+692 LKPLYSFEH

-813 LSSGPSSLTSLT
+813 LNSGPSSLTSLT